1 MTVKGPIP
9 SVIVLT
15 FSFVALL
22 AADEGKH
29 NYKPGTGYVPD
40 AATAIKIAIAV
51 WEPIYGA
58 AHIAGERRYHAVL
71 RNEIWTVEGSLPTN
85 TLGGVAV
92 AEISKDDGRILRVSY
107 GK

>member
-29 NYKPGTGYVPD
+29 NCKPGTGYVPD

-51 WEPIYGA
+51 WKPIYGA
-58 AHIAGERRYHAVL
+58 AHIAGERPYHAVL
-71 RNEIWTVEGSLPTN
+71 RNEISTVEGSLPKN

-92 AEISKDDGRILRVSY
+92 AEISKDDGRILRVNH